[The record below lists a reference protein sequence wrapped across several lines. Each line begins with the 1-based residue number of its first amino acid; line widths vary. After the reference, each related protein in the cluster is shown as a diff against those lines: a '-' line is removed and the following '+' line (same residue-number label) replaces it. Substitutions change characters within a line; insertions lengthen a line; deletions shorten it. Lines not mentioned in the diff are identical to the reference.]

1 MRNRLPWVIA
11 VGALVLSSAGGAV
24 AASQITGADVK
35 NSSLTG
41 KDVKNKSLTRADF
54 SGSVA
59 GPQGPRGAQGAA
71 GPSGPQG
78 AQGAQGP
85 QGPAGPS
92 ALSAMTVQSGGLTV
106 AAGDVDGGTIF
117 CPPGQ
122 RVISGGYVAIAADGE
137 VFASIATDDRTGWI
151 LLLDNFDSALE
162 GELDGEAYC
171 AAAGQAVAASPDARA
186 RSEARAQAMIDR
198 LVAERR
204 ASHR

>member
-1 MRNRLPWVIA
+1 MRNRLPWVVA

-24 AASQITGADVK
+24 AASQITGAQVK

-59 GPQGPRGAQGAA
+59 GPQGPRGAQGAQGGT
-71 GPSGPQG
+71 GP
-78 AQGAQGP
+78 QGAQGP

-92 ALSAMTVQSGGLTV
+92 ALSAITVQSGGLTV
-106 AAGDVDGGTIF
+106 AANDVDGGTIF
-117 CPPGQ
+117 CPAGQ
-122 RVISGGYVAIAADGE
+122 RVISGGYVSIAADGE

-151 LLLDNFDSALE
+151 LLLDNFDSLVE

-186 RSEARAQAMIDR
+186 RSEAQAQATIDR
-198 LVAERR
+198 LVAARK

>member
-24 AASQITGADVK
+24 AASKITGAQVK

-41 KDVKNKSLTRADF
+41 KDIKNKSLTRADF

-59 GPQGPRGAQGAA
+59 GPQGPRGAQGT
-71 GPSGPQG
+71 PGPQG
-78 AQGAQGP
+78 LQGP

-92 ALSAMTVQSGGLTV
+92 ALSAITVQSGGLTV
-106 AAGDVDGGTIF
+106 AAGDVDGGTIS
-117 CPPGQ
+117 CPAGQ

-151 LLLDNFDSALE
+151 LLLDNVDSSVP

-171 AAAGQAVAASPDARA
+171 AATGQAVAASPDARA
-186 RSEARAQAMIDR
+186 RSEARAQETIDL
-198 LVAERR
+198 LVAERK

>member
-11 VGALVLSSAGGAV
+11 VGALVLTSAGGAV
-24 AASQITGADVK
+24 AASKITGADVK

-59 GPQGPRGAQGAA
+59 GPQGPRGAQGA
-71 GPSGPQG
+71 PGPQG
-78 AQGAQGP
+78 PAGPQGP

-92 ALSAMTVQSGGLTV
+92 ALSAITVQSGGLTV
-106 AAGDVDGGTIF
+106 AEFDADGGVIF
-117 CPPGQ
+117 CPPGR
-122 RVISGGYVAIAADGE
+122 RVISGGYTAIAADGE
-137 VFASIATDDRTGWI
+137 ATDDRTGWI
-151 LLLDNFDSALE
+151 LLLDNLDSPIE

-186 RSEARAQAMIDR
+186 RSEAQAQATIDR
-198 LVAERR
+198 LVAERK

>member
-1 MRNRLPWVIA
+1 MRKRLPWVIA

-24 AASQITGADVK
+24 AASKITSADVK

-41 KDVKNKSLTRADF
+41 QDIKNKSLTRADF

-59 GPQGPRGAQGAA
+59 GPQGPRGAQGAP
-71 GPSGPQG
+71 GP
-78 AQGAQGP
+78 QGP

-92 ALSAMTVQSGGLTV
+92 ALSAITVQSGGLTV
-106 AAGDVDGGTIF
+106 AANDADGGIIF

-151 LLLDNFDSALE
+151 LLLDNLDSAIE

-171 AAAGQAVAASPDARA
+171 AVGGQAVAASPAARA
-186 RSEARAQAMIDR
+186 RSEARAQAAIDR

>member
-24 AASQITGADVK
+24 AASQITGAQVK

-59 GPQGPRGAQGAA
+59 GPQGPRGAQGA
-71 GPSGPQG
+71 SGPQG
-78 AQGAQGP
+78 PQGP

-92 ALSAMTVQSGGLTV
+92 ALSAITVQPGGLTV

-117 CPPGQ
+117 CPAGQ

-151 LLLDNFDSALE
+151 LLLDNFDSPVE

-171 AAAGQAVAASPDARA
+171 AAAGQAVAASPEARA
-186 RSEARAQAMIDR
+186 RSEARAQAVIDR
-198 LVAERR
+198 LVAERK